1 VKSGIFST
9 REIEARHEILLDD
22 YIKKIQIESRI
33 IGELVMTRIVPAVV
47 TYQNTLLANLKGL
60 QELGLKKAAL
70 APQMDVLETISTHVQ
85 DLIRLSEEMR
95 QARKAANLIDDARQ
109 RAMAYC
115 DQVRPHFDAIRDRVD
130 RLELMVDDEHWPLP
144 KYWELLF
151 IR

>member
-1 VKSGIFST
+1 MYP
-9 REIEARHEILLDD
+9 LW
-22 YIKKIQIESRI
+22 
-33 IGELVMTRIVPAVV
+33 

-95 QARKAANLIDDARQ
+95 QARKAANLIEDARQ